1 MMWRDIC
8 ELLDVTSAPDGFGGF
23 TEVEAARTVFCDRK
37 SVKATEFYQA
47 HATGLKPEIT
57 LVIRSVDYADENKLR
72 FNGKVYDVLRS
83 YSKNGEL
90 VELTCAKRTELM
102 S

>member
-8 ELLDVTSAPDGFGGF
+8 ELLAITSSPDGYGGF
-23 TEVEAARTVFCDRK
+23 TDTETAKTVFCDRK
-37 SVKATEFYQA
+37 SIKATEFYQA

-57 LVIRSVDYADENKLR
+57 LVIRAVDYADETKVR
-72 FNGKVYDVLRS
+72 FGEKVYDVLRT

-90 VELTCAKRTELM
+90 IELTCAKRTELM

>member
-8 ELLDVTSAPDGFGGF
+8 ELLGVTSAPDGYGGF
-23 TEVEAARTVFCDRK
+23 TDTEVSRTVFCDRK
-37 SVKATEFYQA
+37 SIKATEFYQA

-57 LVIRSVDYADENKLR
+57 LVIRAVDYADETKVR
-72 FNGKVYDVLRS
+72 FNEKVYDVLRT

-90 VELTCAKRTELM
+90 IELTCAKRTELM

>member
-8 ELLDVTSAPDGFGGF
+8 ELLTVTSIPDGVGGY
-23 TEVEAARTVFCDRK
+23 TETETARTVFCNQK
-37 SVKATEFYQA
+37 SVKATEFYKA
-47 HATGLKPEIT
+47 HATGLKPEII
-57 LVIRSVDYADENKLR
+57 LAIRSVDFEHETRVR
-72 FNGKVYDVLRS
+72 FDGRVYDVLRW
-83 YSKNGEL
+83 YSENKEI

>member
-8 ELLDVTSAPDGFGGF
+8 ELLTITSAPDGYGGYTD
-23 TEVEAARTVFCDRK
+23 TETARTVFCDRK

-57 LVIRSVDYADENKLR
+57 LVIRSVDYDDETKLR
-72 FNGKVYDVLRS
+72 FSGKVYDVLRS

-102 S
+102 T

>member
-8 ELLDVTSAPDGFGGF
+8 ELLAITSAPDGYGGF
-23 TEVEAARTVFCDRK
+23 TDAETARTVFCDRK
-37 SVKATEFYQA
+37 SVKVTEFYQA
-47 HATGLKPEIT
+47 HATGLKPEIL
-57 LVIRSVDYADENKLR
+57 LVIRSVDYDDENKLR

-83 YSKNGEL
+83 HSKNGEL